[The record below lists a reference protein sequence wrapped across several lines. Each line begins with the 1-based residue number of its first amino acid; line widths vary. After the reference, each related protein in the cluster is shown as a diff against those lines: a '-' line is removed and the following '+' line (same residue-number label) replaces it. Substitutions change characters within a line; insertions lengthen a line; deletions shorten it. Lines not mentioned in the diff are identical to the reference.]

1 MILKNNI
8 SQHSKCSRVNQIVK
22 PLMLPLSCAI
32 ALSMIPISVNAGRNN
47 LGDLEIYKAAESGG
61 AVLTLMLDTSGSM
74 GTSTRSN
81 YRVDSMVED
90 YGFSCVWSNITASSN
105 NWKFQNANA
114 FKVHGLADN
123 KSVVIGNT
131 KIDYSLKS
139 CKKGSWS
146 GSNWNENSSSQNYY
160 DRITMLQ
167 DALIQLFSQK
177 DSNGNYT
184 LSEKNMI
191 GLGHYS
197 VDKDGDGQVDGNAGS
212 VIVPARKLD
221 DAQRI
226 KLINA
231 VKGLTVDS
239 GTPAANAYA
248 EAGAYMMGTNTVT
261 TVEAGTAY
269 KILGRIVYSGKK
281 NDHTYTIQA
290 CDSNSGGI
298 TNLFSNSS
306 DSNSKSIPILDC
318 KSDKYRTVR
327 VETSNGNDANAL
339 PTYDSIAQG
348 IIPGSYDD
356 KWLVTDKNIRYYL
369 KKNQKG
375 MAVQD
380 STNSGYI
387 ISSTDSKDPNNG
399 YLTYNAPVSESQC
412 SGYGVYFLTDG
423 EPNGSSSAIASNLMN
438 LSLTG
443 NSSSLSLTDSCS
455 GGLPD
460 GKGGNSG
467 SWEGA
472 WSCMGDY
479 SKKLRDVTNPSKR
492 SILTAA
498 VGFGKTFDGIK
509 TSVDGS
515 GKTVYHC
522 DEKDPNSLVIPST
535 DAKNLCKLGSEAY
548 GGGGFYYTTDASSIA
563 DSVKSF
569 TAKLTQIIETAPSGT
584 ITIPNDPLS
593 STNLQP
599 FAYLP
604 MLEPKIADSK
614 YVWPGNLKKYNVY
627 QGTLYGKSS
636 FPFPESARLY
646 VDDDND
652 GFPDDLSKTAQDLW
666 SIGDY
671 RNDKGIVANN
681 AVYAGGAYAPLKAPT
696 AGVSANSTR
705 NVYVESGSGND
716 KKLVNIQVVN
726 GEVKGFENLDSD
738 YKVKEKLYLLSFL
751 GYNAPAND
759 ANFIASLDTL
769 AKQTSAFN
777 TIVKNPPA
785 QEVKVLGGVVHSKPR
800 QVSYG
805 ATFTDDGEI
814 SNEEKDRDDY
824 IMFGSMDGALHL
836 VSAEKG
842 EETFAFIPKTI
853 IKEQLKALKADSE
866 GAIGRTVFGVDA
878 PWTSSSVLEY
888 KFTEAAKK
896 VQATSVKAY
905 GGLRMGGKGVYGLN
919 LATANTPALLFSKT
933 PEDTGFSRLGQVWSE
948 PTVAKI
954 RVKKDTNKYESKDVV
969 IVAGGYD
976 MCYENPSFKLKTS
989 GDNTSCDK
997 KTQAEGNAVYI
1008 LDANDGSIISSISGS
1023 DTGTHHTKVDSMKHS
1038 VVAGVTALDRDDDG
1052 NVDHLYYADLGG
1064 SVYRV
1069 DLNAGAANAS
1079 LVKRVVRVL
1088 KASSDDQTVPYRFYE
1103 RPIVSFYTSPYQ
1115 EIFASV
1121 TVASGDRSTPLSMLR
1136 NTTNPNY
1143 LFNLFDYDI
1152 AQPGIFGYTA
1162 GELTVKDKTA
1172 NDLVSLP
1179 FNQNATLKALTT
1191 RKQVLDAMAKGTYDD
1206 TKKRYVYEYAG
1217 WRYPLTNFDGYSN
1230 LSGIKSVGEPLA
1242 YGNRLY
1248 TTAFSPEM
1256 VYDQADNC
1264 SARVVGGSER
1274 QVYCMPYGICN
1285 DESSID
1291 GTAGYTRAGKGIQ
1304 ELTLGAYSKDKRN
1317 VKMLIGNQSLAD
1329 QVKVVNRNG
1338 YGVGSGGL
1346 NQTNKAGLQITNN
1359 TIVNDGTTGSGGKSD
1374 SVVATNGKATSDSP
1388 LGYEKYKFIPK
1399 RWYELYEKDK

>member
-32 ALSMIPISVNAGRNN
+32 ALSMIAIPVNAGKND

-74 GTSTRSN
+74 GTSTRSD
-81 YRVDSMVED
+81 YPVDSMFED
-90 YGFSCVWSNITASSN
+90 YGFSCVWNITKNKYGNLSWSYKN
-105 NWKFQNANA
+105 DNA
-114 FKVHGLADN
+114 FKVHGSADN

-131 KIDYSLKS
+131 TIRYDLKS
-139 CKKGSWS
+139 CKQGY
-146 GSNWNENSSSQNYY
+146 WNGNTWKENSNSSNYY

-197 VDKDGDGQVDGNAGS
+197 VDKNGDGQADGNAGS

-231 VKGLTVDS
+231 VKGLTVYN

-261 TVEAGTAY
+261 KEEGTERAF
-269 KILGRIVYSGKK
+269 KVLGRTTRVNGKFVVEK
-281 NDHTYTIQA
+281 
-290 CDSNSGGI
+290 CDSNLSII
-298 TNLFSNSS
+298 TTILGVGSNDRLSA
-306 DSNSKSIPILDC
+306 IDC
-318 KSDKYRTVR
+318 KAGRYTAIENSRIVD
-327 VETSNGNDANAL
+327 SLGGNDNLAKE
-339 PTYDSIAQG
+339 
-348 IIPGSYDD
+348 IIPGGVDD
-356 KWLVTDKNIRYYL
+356 FWTEKGSAVRYYL
-369 KKNQKG
+369 KKNQK
-375 MAVQD
+375 VSVVKD
-380 STNSGYI
+380 TNASGYTA
-387 ISSTDSKDPNNG
+387 STIDAKNPDDD
-399 YLTYNAPVSESQC
+399 YFTYSAPVSDSQC

-423 EPNGSSSAIASNLMN
+423 EPNASSSTIASGLMN

-443 NSSSLSLTDSCS
+443 NGSSLSLTDSCS

-522 DEKDPNSLVIPST
+522 DEKDPNSSVTPST

-646 VDDDND
+646 VDDDKD

-681 AVYAGGAYAPLKAPT
+681 AVYAGGAYARLKAPT
-696 AGVSANSTR
+696 TGSAANSTR

-905 GGLRMGGKGVYGLN
+905 GGLRMGGKGIYGLN
-919 LATANTPALLFSKT
+919 LATSDKPTLLFSKIPGDTQT
-933 PEDTGFSRLGQVWSE
+933 PGDPGFSRLGQVWSE

-997 KTQAEGNAVYI
+997 KTHAEGNAVYI

-1064 SVYRV
+1064 NVYRV

-1191 RKQVLDAMAKGTYDD
+1191 RKQVLDAMAKGTYDAA
-1206 TKKRYVYEYAG
+1206 KKRYVYDYAG

-1285 DESSID
+1285 DESSLD

>member
-1 MILKNNI
+1 MILKNYI
-8 SQHSKCSRVNQIVK
+8 SQHSKCSKVNQIVK

-32 ALSMIPISVNAGRNN
+32 ALSMITIPVNAGRNN

-74 GTSTRSN
+74 STVDFGTQSRLTILKNSL
-81 YRVDSMVED
+81 VELLE
-90 YGFSCVWSNITASSN
+90 
-105 NWKFQNANA
+105 K
-114 FKVHGLADN
+114 
-123 KSVVIGNT
+123 
-131 KIDYSLKS
+131 
-139 CKKGSWS
+139 
-146 GSNWNENSSSQNYY
+146 
-160 DRITMLQ
+160 
-167 DALIQLFSQK
+167 K
-177 DSNGNYT
+177 DSNGNYI
-184 LSEKNMI
+184 LSSNNMI
-191 GLGHYS
+191 GLGQYS
-197 VDKDGDGQVDGNAGS
+197 VDKDGDGRVDGKAGS
-212 VIVPARKLD
+212 ILVPARKLD
-221 DAQRI
+221 EAQRSL
-226 KLINA
+226 LINA
-231 VKGLTVDS
+231 IKGFRAS
-239 GTPAANAYA
+239 GNTPAANAYA
-248 EAGAYMMGTNTVT
+248 EAGAYMMGTT
-261 TVEAGTAY
+261 TTKAKEEKIYKVMGRITEEIKVKNKKDEYRY
-269 KILGRIVYSGKK
+269 KIEECDDGNSSNISEYQGIKFYFCKNNKFDEEYESGK
-281 NDHTYTIQA
+281 
-290 CDSNSGGI
+290 
-298 TNLFSNSS
+298 
-306 DSNSKSIPILDC
+306 
-318 KSDKYRTVR
+318 
-327 VETSNGNDANAL
+327 
-339 PTYDSIAQG
+339 YDSPISFDSFYEKAREE
-348 IIPGSYDD
+348 ISEDIDAYYYDSA
-356 KWLVTDKNIRYYL
+356 TNTGYYL
-369 KKNQKG
+369 KTVSANQG
-375 MAVQD
+375 AND
-380 STNSGYI
+380 IPESGYLV
-387 ISSTDSKDPNNG
+387 SSQNSKDSSNN
-399 YLTYNAPVSESQC
+399 YLNYKSPVSDSQC
-412 SGYGVYFLTDG
+412 SGYGIYFLTDG
-423 EPNGSSSAIASNLMN
+423 VPNASSNKIASGLMN

-443 NSSSLSLTDSCS
+443 NNSSLSLNESCP
-455 GGLPD
+455 GGLSNTN
-460 GKGGNSG
+460 GES
-467 SWEGA
+467 A
-472 WSCMGDY
+472 WSCMGEY
-479 SKKLRDVTNPSKR
+479 SKLLRNINNPAKR
-492 SILTAA
+492 SILTAT
-498 VGFGKTFDGIK
+498 VGFGKEFAGIK
-509 TSVDGS
+509 TSVDS
-515 GKTVYHC
+515 AGKTVYHC
-522 DEKDPNSLVIPST
+522 DEKDPKSSITPSN
-535 DAKNLCKLGSEAY
+535 DVKNLCKLGSETY
-548 GGGGFYYTTDASSIA
+548 GGGGFYYTTDA
-563 DSVKSF
+563 DSLAASVTSF
-569 TAKLTQIIETAPSGT
+569 AAKLTQIIETAPSGT

-614 YVWPGNLKKYNVY
+614 FVWPGNLKKYNVY

-636 FPFPESARLY
+636 FPFSESSRLY

-666 SIGDY
+666 STQDY
-671 RNDKGIVANN
+671 KNDKGASINN
-681 AVYAGGAYAPLKAPT
+681 AIYAGGAYARLKAPT
-696 AGVSANSTR
+696 AGTNANSTR
-705 NVYVESGSGND
+705 NVYVESGTGSSA
-716 KKLVNIQVVN
+716 KLVNIKVEN
-726 GEVKGFENLDSD
+726 GNIQGFEQLDSD
-738 YKVKEKLYLLSFL
+738 YGVKEKLYLLSFL
-751 GYNAPAND
+751 GYNVPVD
-759 ANFIASLDTL
+759 AESTITALTTV
-769 AKQTSAFN
+769 ATQAAAFN
-777 TIVKNPPA
+777 TIVKTPPT

-805 ATFTDDGEI
+805 ATFDDNGEI
-814 SNEEKDRDDY
+814 SNDESKRDDY

-842 EETFAFIPKTI
+842 EEAFAFIPKTI

-866 GAIGRTVFGVDA
+866 GAVGRTVFGVDA

-888 KFTEAAKK
+888 KFSEAAKK

-905 GGLRMGGKGVYGLN
+905 GGLRMGGKGIYGLN

-1179 FNQNATLKALTT
+1179 FNQNATLNALTT
-1191 RKQVLDAMAKGTYDD
+1191 RKQVLDAMAKGTYDAA
-1206 TKKRYVYEYAG
+1206 KKRYVYENAG

-1274 QVYCMPYGICN
+1274 QVYCMPYGICS

>member
-8 SQHSKCSRVNQIVK
+8 SQHSKCSKVNQIVK

-32 ALSMIPISVNAGRNN
+32 ALSMIAIPVNAGRNN

-74 GTSTRSN
+74 
-81 YRVDSMVED
+81 
-90 YGFSCVWSNITASSN
+90 
-105 NWKFQNANA
+105 
-114 FKVHGLADN
+114 
-123 KSVVIGNT
+123 NT
-131 KIDYSLKS
+131 KDMNGETRLTVLKRSLKELLS
-139 CKKGSWS
+139 KK
-146 GSNWNENSSSQNYY
+146 
-160 DRITMLQ
+160 DI
-167 DALIQLFSQK
+167 
-177 DSNGNYT
+177 NGNYI
-184 LSEKNMI
+184 LSSSNMI
-191 GLGHYS
+191 GLGNYS
-197 VDKDGDGQVDGNAGS
+197 VDKTGNGKVNGKAGR
-212 VIVPARKLD
+212 IIIPARKLD
-221 DAQRI
+221 ANQRTL
-226 KLINA
+226 LINA
-231 VKGLTVDS
+231 INDFSPDG

-248 EAGAYMMGTNTVT
+248 EAGAYMMGTNTVET
-261 TVEAGTAY
+261 QDKTAY
-269 KILGRIVYSGKK
+269 KILGRVVSEGGLG
-281 NDHTYTIQA
+281 NHTYTIQA
-290 CDSNSGGI
+290 CN
-298 TNLFSNSS
+298 SNSS
-306 DSNSKSIPILDC
+306 VVTELSSGGRNPTYIPILDC
-318 KSDKYRTVR
+318 IQGNY
-327 VETSNGNDANAL
+327 SNIKIEDSVFKKDLGDFDSFANNNVPGN
-339 PTYDSIAQG
+339 S
-348 IIPGSYDD
+348 DD
-356 KWLVTDKNIRYYL
+356 KWTDYDANIRYYL

-375 MAVQD
+375 VTLKDND
-380 STNSGYI
+380 SSGYSV
-387 ISSTDSKDPNNG
+387 SSEDSKNPNNG
-399 YLTYNAPVSESQC
+399 YLSYQAPVSDSQC
-412 SGYGVYFLTDG
+412 SGYGIYFLTDG
-423 EPNGSSSAIASNLMN
+423 EPNGSSKNTASGLMN
-438 LSLTG
+438 LSLK
-443 NSSSLSLTDSCS
+443 DSPLDIKNNCS
-455 GGLPD
+455 GGLPNGRD
-460 GKGGNSG
+460 GNA
-467 SWEGA
+467 GA
-472 WSCMGDY
+472 WSCMGYY
-479 SKKLRDVTNPSKR
+479 SKQLRDIKNPAKR

-498 VGFGKTFDGIK
+498 VGFGKDFAGIK
-509 TSVDGS
+509 TTVDSS

-522 DEKDPNSLVIPST
+522 DTPENPNKTLTEDV
-535 DAKNLCKLGSEAY
+535 KNLCKLGSEEY
-548 GGGGFYYTTDASSIA
+548 GGGGFYYTTDA
-563 DSVKSF
+563 DSLAESVSSF

-627 QGTLYGKSS
+627 QGTLYGKST
-636 FPFPESARLY
+636 FPFPETARLY
-646 VDDDND
+646 VDDDKDKD

-666 SIGDY
+666 SLGDY
-671 RNDKGIVANN
+671 ENDKGIVANN
-681 AVYAGGAYAPLKAPT
+681 AIYAGGAYARLKAPT
-696 AGVSANSTR
+696 AGTNANSTR
-705 NVYVESGSGND
+705 NVYVESGN
-716 KKLVNIQVVN
+716 KLINVSVVN
-726 GEVKGFENLDSD
+726 DEVKGFDLLDSD
-738 YKVKEKLYLLSFL
+738 TYGVTEKLYLLSFL
-751 GYNAPAND
+751 GYNVPAD
-759 ANFIASLDTL
+759 AAAIITALDTVDKRT
-769 AKQTSAFN
+769 AAFN
-777 TIVKNPPA
+777 STVSNIVKNPPT
-785 QEVKVLGGVVHSKPR
+785 QETKVLGGVVHSKPR

-866 GAIGRTVFGVDA
+866 GPIGRTVFGVDA

-888 KFTEAAKK
+888 DFSGTTKK
-896 VQATSVKAY
+896 VKATSVKAY

-954 RVKKDTNKYESKDVV
+954 RVKKDTNKYESKEVV

-997 KTQAEGNAVYI
+997 KIQAEGNAVYI

-1152 AQPGIFGYTA
+1152 AQPGIFGYTT
-1162 GELTVKDKTA
+1162 GELTVKEKTVD
-1172 NDLVSLP
+1172 DLVSLP
-1179 FNQNATLKALTT
+1179 FNQNDTLNALTT
-1191 RKQVLDAMAKGTYDD
+1191 RKQVLDAMAKGTYDA

-1274 QVYCMPYGICN
+1274 QVYCMPYGICS

-1329 QVKVVNRNG
+1329 QVKKATGNRND

>member
-32 ALSMIPISVNAGRNN
+32 ALSMIAIPVNAGRNN

-74 GTSTRSN
+74 GTRDMGGETRLTVLK
-81 YRVDSMVED
+81 R
-90 YGFSCVWSNITASSN
+90 
-105 NWKFQNANA
+105 
-114 FKVHGLADN
+114 
-123 KSVVIGNT
+123 
-131 KIDYSLKS
+131 SLIELLSK
-139 CKKGSWS
+139 
-146 GSNWNENSSSQNYY
+146 
-160 DRITMLQ
+160 
-167 DALIQLFSQK
+167 K

-184 LSEKNMI
+184 LSSSNMI
-191 GLGHYS
+191 GLGQYSIDKTGNGS
-197 VDKDGDGQVDGNAGS
+197 VDGKAGS
-212 VIVPARKLD
+212 ILIPARKLD
-221 DAQRI
+221 DSQRTL
-226 KLINA
+226 LIDAILNFRA
-231 VKGLTVDS
+231 S
-239 GTPAANAYA
+239 GNTPAANAYA

-261 TVEAGTAY
+261 KEEGNERAFKV
-269 KILGRIVYSGKK
+269 LGRTTKINGRFVLEK
-281 NDHTYTIQA
+281 
-290 CDSNSGGI
+290 CDSNLSTIKTILGTG
-298 TNLFSNSS
+298 SS
-306 DSNSKSIPILDC
+306 DRLSAIDCRPGRYTAIEDSRIVNSL
-318 KSDKYRTVR
+318 T
-327 VETSNGNDANAL
+327 GNDGLAKE
-339 PTYDSIAQG
+339 
-348 IIPGSYDD
+348 IIPGGVDD
-356 KWLVTDKNIRYYL
+356 FWIERGSEVRYYL
-369 KKNQKG
+369 KSNQK
-375 MAVQD
+375 VSIVKD
-380 STNSGYI
+380 TDESGYTA
-387 ISSTDSKDPNNG
+387 SALDTKNPDDD
-399 YLTYNAPVSESQC
+399 YFTYAAPVSDSQC
-412 SGYGVYFLTDG
+412 SGYGIYFLTDG
-423 EPNGSSSAIASNLMN
+423 EPNASSNKIASDLMN
-438 LSLTG
+438 LSLLGNTG
-443 NSSSLSLTDSCS
+443 SLNINESCS
-455 GGLPD
+455 GGL
-460 GKGGNSG
+460 NNTG
-467 SWEGA
+467 SSSA
-472 WSCMGDY
+472 WACMGEY

-498 VGFGKTFDGIK
+498 VGFGNSFAGIK
-509 TSVDGS
+509 TSVDGN

-522 DEKDPNSLVIPST
+522 DEKDPNSSVNPS
-535 DAKNLCKLGSEAY
+535 DNAKNLCRLGSEAY
-548 GGGGFYYTTDASSIA
+548 GGGGFYYTTDADSLA
-563 DSVKSF
+563 DSVSSF

-614 YVWPGNLKKYNVY
+614 FVWPGNLKKYNVY
-627 QGTLYGKSS
+627 QGTLYGKST

-646 VDDDND
+646 VDDDKD

-666 SIGDY
+666 SDKNY
-671 RNDKGIVANN
+671 QNDKGDNVNN
-681 AVYAGGAYAPLKAPT
+681 AIYAGGAYARLKAPT
-696 AGVSANSTR
+696 AGANANSTR
-705 NVYVESGSGND
+705 NIYVESGVGSSA
-716 KKLVNIQVVN
+716 KLVNIKVENNKVL
-726 GEVKGFENLDSD
+726 GFEQLDSD
-738 YKVKEKLYLLSFL
+738 YGVKEKLYLLSFL
-751 GYNAPAND
+751 GYNVPTD
-759 ANFIASLDTL
+759 AEATITALNTADKKM
-769 AKQTSAFN
+769 AAFN
-777 TIVKNPPA
+777 VIVNNPPT
-785 QEVKVLGGVVHSKPR
+785 QEIKVLGGVVHSKPR

-836 VSAEKG
+836 VTAEKG

-1136 NTTNPNY
+1136 NTDNPNY

-1191 RKQVLDAMAKGTYDD
+1191 RKQVLDAMAKGTYDA
-1206 TKKRYVYEYAG
+1206 TKKRYVYDYAG

-1274 QVYCMPYGICN
+1274 QVYCMPYGICS

-1329 QVKVVNRNG
+1329 QVKKATGNRND

>member
-1 MILKNNI
+1 MILKNYI
-8 SQHSKCSRVNQIVK
+8 SQHSKCSKVNQIVK

-32 ALSMIPISVNAGRNN
+32 ALSMIAIPVNAGRNN

-74 GTSTRSN
+74 STVDFGTQSRLTILKNSL
-81 YRVDSMVED
+81 VELLE
-90 YGFSCVWSNITASSN
+90 
-105 NWKFQNANA
+105 K
-114 FKVHGLADN
+114 
-123 KSVVIGNT
+123 
-131 KIDYSLKS
+131 
-139 CKKGSWS
+139 
-146 GSNWNENSSSQNYY
+146 
-160 DRITMLQ
+160 
-167 DALIQLFSQK
+167 K
-177 DSNGNYT
+177 DSNGNYI
-184 LSEKNMI
+184 LSSNNMI
-191 GLGHYS
+191 GLGQYS
-197 VDKDGDGQVDGNAGS
+197 VDKDGDGSVDGKAGR

-221 DAQRI
+221 ESQRTS
-226 KLINA
+226 LINA
-231 VKGLTVDS
+231 IKGFRAS
-239 GTPAANAYA
+239 GNTPAANAYA
-248 EAGAYMMGTNTVT
+248 EAGAYMMGTT
-261 TVEAGTAY
+261 TTEAKEEKVY
-269 KILGRIVYSGKK
+269 KVMGRIIETVSGKK
-281 NDHTYTIQA
+281 YNYKLQECED
-290 CDSNSGGI
+290 G
-298 TNLFSNSS
+298 NSS
-306 DSNSKSIPILDC
+306 TLSEYQGIKFYFCKNNEFDTEYEDKNNNSQKPLDSFYGKAREEISEDI
-318 KSDKYRTVR
+318 
-327 VETSNGNDANAL
+327 DAYY
-339 PTYDSIAQG
+339 YDSANNTG
-348 IIPGSYDD
+348 
-356 KWLVTDKNIRYYL
+356 YYL
-369 KKNQKG
+369 KTVSANQG
-375 MAVQD
+375 AND
-380 STNSGYI
+380 IPESGYLV
-387 ISSTDSKDPNNG
+387 SSQDSKDSSNN
-399 YLTYNAPVSESQC
+399 YLNYKSPVSDSQC
-412 SGYGVYFLTDG
+412 SGYGIYFLTDG
-423 EPNGSSSAIASNLMN
+423 VPNASSNQIASSLMN
-438 LSLTG
+438 LSLKG
-443 NSSSLSLTDSCS
+443 NSSSLSLDESCS
-455 GGLPD
+455 GGLSNT
-460 GKGGNSG
+460 NSK
-467 SWEGA
+467 SA
-472 WSCMGDY
+472 WSCMGEY
-479 SKKLRDVTNPSKR
+479 SKKLRDVSNPAKR
-492 SILTAA
+492 SILTAT
-498 VGFGKTFDGIK
+498 VGFGKEFAGIK
-509 TSVDGS
+509 TSVDS
-515 GKTVYHC
+515 AGKTVYHC
-522 DEKDPNSLVIPST
+522 DEKDPKSSITPSN
-535 DAKNLCKLGSEAY
+535 DVKNLCKLGSETY
-548 GGGGFYYTTDASSIA
+548 GGGGFYYTTDA
-563 DSVKSF
+563 DSLAASVTSF
-569 TAKLTQIIETAPSGT
+569 AAKLTQIIETAPSGT

-614 YVWPGNLKKYNVY
+614 FVWPGNLKKYNVY

-636 FPFPESARLY
+636 FPFSESSRLY

-666 SIGDY
+666 STQDY
-671 RNDKGIVANN
+671 KNDKGASINN
-681 AVYAGGAYAPLKAPT
+681 AIYAGGAYARLKAPT
-696 AGVSANSTR
+696 AGNGDSTR
-705 NVYVESGSGND
+705 NVYVESDN
-716 KKLVNIQVVN
+716 KLVNISVTGGAVS
-726 GEVKGFENLDSD
+726 GFDQLDSD
-738 YKVKEKLYLLSFL
+738 SDYGVREKLYLLSFL
-751 GYNAPAND
+751 GYNVPAD
-759 ANFIASLDTL
+759 AESTIAALGTPEE
-769 AKQTSAFN
+769 QTTAFN
-777 TIVKNPPA
+777 NIVKTPPE
-785 QEVKVLGGVVHSKPR
+785 QEIKVLGGVVHSKPR

-805 ATFTDDGEI
+805 ATFTTDGEI
-814 SNEEKDRDDY
+814 SNDESDRDDY

-853 IKEQLKALKADSE
+853 IKEQIKALKADSE

-1179 FNQNATLKALTT
+1179 FNQNAILNALTT

-1206 TKKRYVYEYAG
+1206 TKKRYVYDYAG

-1274 QVYCMPYGICN
+1274 QVYCMPYGICS

-1329 QVKVVNRNG
+1329 QVKKATGNRND

>member
-32 ALSMIPISVNAGRNN
+32 ALSMIAIPVNAGRND

-81 YRVDSMVED
+81 YAVDSMVED
-90 YGFSCVWSNITASSN
+90 YGFSCVWNITK
-105 NWKFQNANA
+105 NWNGSLSWSYKNDNA
-114 FKVHGLADN
+114 FKVHGSADN
-123 KSVVIGNT
+123 KSVVIGST

-139 CKKGSWS
+139 CKKGYW
-146 GSNWNENSSSQNYY
+146 SSSTWIEERGSENYY

-191 GLGHYS
+191 GLGNYS
-197 VDKDGDGQVDGNAGS
+197 VDKDGDGQADSKAGRI
-212 VIVPARKLD
+212 IVPAKKLD
-221 DAQRI
+221 DDQRI

-231 VKGLTVDS
+231 VKGLTVYN

-248 EAGAYMMGTNTVT
+248 EAGAYMMGTSTVKLEE
-261 TVEAGTAY
+261 VNAY
-269 KILGRIVYSGKK
+269 KVLGKVISSGSRNNWKYTFYQCSK
-281 NDHTYTIQA
+281 NSEGISKLG
-290 CDSNSGGI
+290 SNSI
-298 TNLFSNSS
+298 YDCESEARYNEVKTLRS
-306 DSNSKSIPILDC
+306 DDRSVDSLS
-318 KSDKYRTVR
+318 
-327 VETSNGNDANAL
+327 A
-339 PTYDSIAQG
+339 YDSEGKRYVSNEINDYYG
-348 IIPGSYDD
+348 TSG
-356 KWLVTDKNIRYYL
+356 TRYYL
-369 KKNQKG
+369 KNLGKVKVINDT
-375 MAVQD
+375 AH
-380 STNSGYI
+380 SGYTV
-387 ISSTDSKDPNNG
+387 SNQDTKDPAND
-399 YLTYNAPVSESQC
+399 YLNYIAPVSESQC

-522 DEKDPNSLVIPST
+522 DEKDPNSSITPST

-646 VDDDND
+646 VDDDKD

-666 SIGDY
+666 SLGDY
-671 RNDKGIVANN
+671 RNDNGIVANN
-681 AVYAGGAYAPLKAPT
+681 AVYAGGAYARLKAPT

-738 YKVKEKLYLLSFL
+738 YNVKEKLYLLSFL

-888 KFTEAAKK
+888 KFSEAAKK

-919 LATANTPALLFSKT
+919 LATSDKPTLLFSKIPGDTQT
-933 PEDTGFSRLGQVWSE
+933 PGDPGFSRLGQVWSE

-1191 RKQVLDAMAKGTYDD
+1191 RKQVLDAMAKGEYKAA
-1206 TKKRYVYEYAG
+1206 KKRYVYDYAG

-1274 QVYCMPYGICN
+1274 QVYCMPYGICS

-1329 QVKVVNRNG
+1329 QVKKATGNRND

-1374 SVVATNGKATSDSP
+1374 SVVATNGKATSDSL